1 MLKRYWIIALI
12 SLLLLAGFASTLLT
26 SYFVA
31 YKSLGEEISQNTL
44 PLTGDNIYS
53 EIQKDLVLSIHI
65 SSLMAHDT
73 FVRDWILAGEKDPER
88 IIRYLQQIQEKYETV
103 TAFFVSQESKRY
115 YHPDGV
121 LKKVS
126 EDDPQDDWYF
136 RATRMQSPYEI
147 NIDTDT
153 ADQSRMT
160 IFINYQ
166 VYGYDNDLLGVTGV
180 GLELRQVQD
189 TLQTY
194 QGKYNSSVFFVNN
207 SGKVTLR
214 ADDFHFPEN
223 IHNWKNF
230 SQKALSIL
238 TNPGASFEY
247 KTDDHIFY
255 VSSRFL
261 PEFNLFLI
269 ILKNSDNLQGRL
281 TARLKYN
288 FAIGL
293 FITLI
298 VIAIVTTILK
308 KYNQS
313 LERLASID
321 ALTGAYNRHAFSMI
335 FSQMAKE
342 SKRKGYPVSLI
353 LFDIDHFKSINDQFG
368 HHSGD
373 LALKEFS
380 RIASKT
386 IRESDVLCRWGG
398 EEFAVLLREC
408 PLKEA
413 VNVAEKIRKTIAGHL
428 IYFGKESVS
437 MTASAG
443 VALHRPG
450 EHLALL
456 TERADKLMYQAKQEG
471 RNRIVSEKPE
481 L

>member
-1 MLKRYWIIALI
+1 MLKRYWIIALV

-44 PLTGDNIYS
+44 PLTSDNIYS

-73 FVRDWILAGEKDPER
+73 FVRDWIIAGEQNPER
-88 IIRYLQQIQEKYETV
+88 IIRYLQQIQEKYETI
-103 TAFFVSQESKRY
+103 TAFFVSQESKNY
-115 YHPDGV
+115 YHPDGI

-126 EDDPQDDWYF
+126 KDDPDDKWYF
-136 RATRMQSPYEI
+136 RASRMQSPYEI

-180 GLELRQVQD
+180 GLELKQVQD
-189 TLQTY
+189 ILQTY
-194 QGKYNSSVFFVNN
+194 QDKYKSSVFFVNN

-214 ADDFHFPEN
+214 ADDFQFPED

-230 SQKALSIL
+230 SHRALSIL
-238 TNPGASFEY
+238 TNPGVSFEY
-247 KTDDHIFY
+247 KADDHVFY
-255 VSSRFL
+255 VSSRFI

-269 ILKNSDNLQGRL
+269 ILKNSDSLRERL
-281 TARLKYN
+281 TARLKFN

-293 FITLI
+293 FITLTVVVI
-298 VIAIVTTILK
+298 VGTVLR
-308 KYNQS
+308 KYNRS

-321 ALTGAYNRHAFSMI
+321 TLTGAYNRHAFSMI
-335 FSQMAKE
+335 FSQMVKE
-342 SKRKGYPVSLI
+342 SKRKEYPVSLI
-353 LFDIDHFKSINDQFG
+353 LFDIDYFKSINDQLG

-373 LALKEFS
+373 LALKKFS
-380 RIASKT
+380 RIVSET

-408 PLKEA
+408 PLEEA
-413 VNVAEKIRKTIAGHL
+413 VNIAEKIRKDIAGHEM
-428 IYFGKESVS
+428 YFGKESVS
-437 MTASAG
+437 MTVSAG
-443 VALHRPG
+443 VVRRRPG
-450 EHLALL
+450 EYLSTL

-471 RNRIVSEKPE
+471 RNRVVSEKHA
-481 L
+481 